1 MMRAVIQSGGKGTR
15 LRPYTTVLP
24 KPLMPVGAKPVL
36 ELLLTWLRRNDTQ
49 DVYITTGHLGH
60 LIRSFCGDGRQ
71 WDMRITYT
79 EEAEPL
85 GTVGALSLLRDQLD
99 GTFLMV
105 NGDVLTDLNLN
116 AFVRFHHQHGGSLT
130 IATARRSVQID
141 FGILE
146 DTNGRVTQFKEKPVL
161 THIVS
166 TGIYCME
173 PSVID
178 LIPTGVPFGFDNLMH
193 CMLAR
198 NMRVRTFLHSG
209 LWLDIGRVEDFHKA
223 QEMAWDEGSPA
234 FETSPV
240 TFESA
245 A

>member
-1 MMRAVIQSGGKGTR
+1 MKAVIQSGGKGTR

-36 ELLLTWLRRNDTQ
+36 ALLLTWLRQNDTHEA
-49 DVYITTGHLGH
+49 YITTGHLGH
-60 LIRSFCGDGRQ
+60 LIRSFCGDGEK
-71 WDMRITYT
+71 WDMRIAYT
-79 EEAEPL
+79 EESEPL
-85 GTVGALSLLRDQLD
+85 GTVGALSLLRDELD
-99 GTFLMV
+99 GTFVMV
-105 NGDVLTDLNLN
+105 NGDVLTDLNLS
-116 AFVRFHHQHGGSLT
+116 AFVSFHHQHGGPLT

-146 DTNGRVTQFKEKPVL
+146 DNNGRVTRFKEKPIL

-166 TGIYCME
+166 MGIYCME

-178 LIPTGVPFGFDNLMH
+178 LVPTGVPFGFDNLMH
-193 CMLAR
+193 SMLAR
-198 NMRVRTFLHSG
+198 NLPVRTFLHSG

-223 QEMAWDEGSPA
+223 QEIAWDEGSPA
-234 FETSPV
+234 FETTSV
-240 TFESA
+240 TFETA